1 MPAISRQRAR
11 SPQDK
16 DLRRAHLIQAA
27 TRLFAD
33 ADFEAVTIARV
44 AEAAGVA
51 KGAAYIYFVTKETLF
66 LELVRAELT
75 QWLAALTVTLKRL
88 RSPRPAAAVPAAIAK
103 SLSVRPLLRRLLV
116 LALHSVIEPKI
127 DEPSA
132 REFRLFLRDVLL
144 QASQP
149 ADCRKNPR
157 PHTHRRRNP
166 GASNPRAGDQHHP
179 ACQPAPG
186 DCPCDGDGCQ
196 PASHAHRVRAVPGA
210 NSHSACAR
218 LGA

>member
-1 MPAISRQRAR
+1 MLQLRVRSPPHSRDQTRAPKIHLCELVAQSSHGRPARSPTDYRAAKPAMPAISHQRAR

-51 KGAAYIYFVTKETLF
+51 KGAAYIYFATKETLF

-88 RSPRPAAAVPAAIAK
+88 RSPRPAAAVPAANAK
-103 SLSVRPLLRRLLV
+103 KPERAAHAAP
-116 LALHSVIEPKI
+116 
-127 DEPSA
+127 
-132 REFRLFLRDVLL
+132 
-144 QASQP
+144 P
-149 ADCRKNPR
+149 A
-157 PHTHRRRNP
+157 
-166 GASNPRAGDQHHP
+166 GAAAQ
-179 ACQPAPG
+179 
-186 DCPCDGDGCQ
+186 CD
-196 PASHAHRVRAVPGA
+196 
-210 NSHSACAR
+210 
-218 LGA
+218 